1 MFYQAY
7 LDSIDDVFF
16 LPNKKMWEADFETK
30 SEKDCRNSGT
40 ENSCSEFHG
49 GFIRIYT
56 YLYGPF
62 NPYKGQRTER
72 VKRQKYG
79 RGSERHK

>member
-49 GFIRIYT
+49 GFNGAKTGFLSPTVWEIFVIEI
-56 YLYGPF
+56 GKF
-62 NPYKGQRTER
+62 
-72 VKRQKYG
+72 
-79 RGSERHK
+79 